1 MAKRGFFKDESQKRE
16 FFLIAVSILWMFQLV
31 YCFLGFSLLDKVGQG
46 EDQYYWFTLQNPGG
60 GSLSYPFLA
69 ISYFNF
75 LHYLSGDNLL
85 LFYRLSMLASFLVF
99 LGVLALFLKMGI
111 DPLKLFLLSVI
122 FQPQLLIILLR
133 FDIIPIALS
142 LLAVWLFH
150 SGKRMEGWLA
160 LLAGA
165 FFKVFPIFFAPLFLA
180 MELKDFNR
188 NSAIRIAV
196 AAAIS
201 ILAFNA
207 FQDNMSTVLFHSAR
221 GIQIESV
228 YSNILLIANGIFSLG
243 IHPEYNYGGYQ
254 LVLPPFLDLLPTLA
268 LALQIGAVLAISALF
283 WLEGARKEK
292 FFIYSFLIA
301 FAMVLTC
308 KILSSQFVFWPL
320 FFAIPILAIPWKG
333 KKFAVPLMF
342 PFLFFGLSLVTEFVY
357 PFGWGKLVEMS
368 PDAILLLT
376 IRNLL
381 LISLFS
387 WFFLNRNNKL
397 FEN

>member
-150 SGKRMEGWLA
+150 SG
-160 LLAGA
+160 
-165 FFKVFPIFFAPLFLA
+165 
-180 MELKDFNR
+180 
-188 NSAIRIAV
+188 NS
-196 AAAIS
+196 
-201 ILAFNA
+201 
-207 FQDNMSTVLFHSAR
+207 
-221 GIQIESV
+221 G
-228 YSNILLIANGIFSLG
+228 
-243 IHPEYNYGGYQ
+243 
-254 LVLPPFLDLLPTLA
+254 
-268 LALQIGAVLAISALF
+268 
-283 WLEGARKEK
+283 
-292 FFIYSFLIA
+292 
-301 FAMVLTC
+301 
-308 KILSSQFVFWPL
+308 
-320 FFAIPILAIPWKG
+320 
-333 KKFAVPLMF
+333 
-342 PFLFFGLSLVTEFVY
+342 
-357 PFGWGKLVEMS
+357 
-368 PDAILLLT
+368 
-376 IRNLL
+376 
-381 LISLFS
+381 
-387 WFFLNRNNKL
+387 
-397 FEN
+397 